1 MHNYFGDYEYIYQD
15 ISARGN
21 NNGEIYALME
31 IDKDKISLNETHL
44 IVLKLIDNGWRIV
57 GKKNNY
63 YELCQG
69 DKESLDILFPLELLE
84 YTSNGIPIDYK
95 NMNKLNIFYY
105 KSSTIIASCNE
116 NSNDFIDFTKL

>member
-1 MHNYFGDYEYIYQD
+1 MQMN
-15 ISARGN
+15 
-21 NNGEIYALME
+21 L
-31 IDKDKISLNETHL
+31 L